1 MSEDLKIKAELEMKH
16 KLATLKSEILKKI
29 RSEMDETDLNVS
41 FLKVAET
48 YQKHMLS
55 LLKVEEETSELVSAT
70 DVTKIEESTKE
81 IGNSTIKSK
90 KSRRKSILGLADS
103 GSTESV
109 QNKNL
114 AIKSFIAPE
123 SNETAITD
131 SMSFFNK

>member
-70 DVTKIEESTKE
+70 DVTKIEESTKQ

>member
-114 AIKSFIAPE
+114 AIKSFIAHE